1 MNVLSRLPDGR
12 IQSDNYL
19 VELSI
24 TEYLALIK
32 GVLEQNEF
40 QRRRV
45 SSSKSIYSLLKQDIQ
60 RGCVIPPIVLALTS
74 VPAAS
79 GISISNLATY
89 VAQHSQNLV
98 ILDGLQRTYSLLDL
112 SNELHAHGDPDAI
125 SKLSE
130 HQLRVEIYVGI
141 NRLGILYRMLT
152 LNTGQTPMSLRQQIE
167 MLYLDYAK
175 VPLQDNIRLIR
186 EVDTRTASGP
196 TEYNFREII
205 EGFNS
210 YLERNELPIER
221 ADLLENIKI
230 LEKLSQ
236 ENAQR
241 DIFKDYIEAWNA
253 FIQKITAVTNGVS
266 LPEPDA
272 SAPPLPMG
280 KTAAQC
286 FKKAQA
292 ITGFGAAIGRLVD
305 FTLIPDFTAV
315 KEAAEDL
322 TPPPDP
328 VAFLEELNKTG
339 AWINANAKR
348 IGNAPRMFYQY
359 YFRELFNPESSQY
372 KNPALAVSA
381 AFQKYLSQ
389 NT

>member
-1 MNVLSRLPDGR
+1 MDVLSKLHDGR

-19 VELSI
+19 FELSI
-24 TEYLALIK
+24 DEYLNLVK
-32 GVLEQNEF
+32 GVLAQNEF

-60 RGCVIPPIVLALTS
+60 RGCVIPPIVLALTA
-74 VPAAS
+74 VT
-79 GISISNLATY
+79 GKEHFDKDNITKYIQDNR
-89 VAQHSQNLV
+89 QNLV
-98 ILDGLQRTYSLLDL
+98 ILDGLQRTYSLVDL
-112 SNELHAHGDPDAI
+112 YSEVQSTGDDAAI
-125 SKLSE
+125 NSLKG
-130 HQLRVEIYVGI
+130 HKIRVEIYVGI

-175 VPLQDNIRLIR
+175 TPVSQSIKLIR
-186 EVDTRTASGP
+186 EVDDKAAVNFG
-196 TEYNFREII
+196 EYNFREVI

-221 ADLLENIKI
+221 ADLLENIKS

-241 DIFKDYIEAWNA
+241 DIFKDYLEAWHT
-253 FIQKITAVTNGVS
+253 FIEQIGIKTNQVA
-266 LPEPDA
+266 LTDLEQTF
-272 SAPPLPMG
+272 PMG
-280 KTAAQC
+280 KTAPQC

-292 ITGFGAAIGRLVD
+292 ITGFGAAVGRLVD
-305 FTLIPDFTAV
+305 FRLIGGFTDIQN
-315 KEAAEDL
+315 AALDL
-322 TPPPDP
+322 TAPSDAI
-328 VAFLEELNKTG
+328 AFIEELNKVG
-339 AWINANAKR
+339 SWINNNAKR
-348 IGNAPRMFYQY
+348 IGNAQRMFYQY
-359 YFRELFNPESSQY
+359 YFRELFNPEGTQF
-372 KNPALAVSA
+372 KNPALAVDA

>member
-1 MNVLSRLPDGR
+1 MDVLSKLHDGR

-19 VELSI
+19 FELSI
-24 TEYLALIK
+24 DAYLDLVK
-32 GVLEQNEF
+32 GVLTQNEF

-74 VPAAS
+74 VTGEESLDKKNIAIHIQA
-79 GISISNLATY
+79 NK
-89 VAQHSQNLV
+89 QNLV
-98 ILDGLQRTYSLLDL
+98 ILDGLQRTYSLVD
-112 SNELHAHGDPDAI
+112 LHAEILSAGDEIAI
-125 SKLSE
+125 KSLKE
-130 HQLRVEIYVGI
+130 HKIRIEIYVGI

-175 VPLQDNIRLIR
+175 TPVSANIKLIR
-186 EVDTRTASGP
+186 EVDNKAAINAG
-196 TEYNFREII
+196 EYNFREVI

-221 ADLLENIKI
+221 ADLLENIKS
-230 LEKLSQ
+230 LEKLAQ

-241 DIFKDYIEAWNA
+241 DIFKDYLEAWHT
-253 FIQKITAVTNGVS
+253 FIEQIGIATSQATLS
-266 LPEPDA
+266 EDEQTY
-272 SAPPLPMG
+272 PMG
-280 KTAAQC
+280 KSASQC

-305 FTLIPDFTAV
+305 FKLISGFTDVQKDALSLS
-315 KEAAEDL
+315 AP
-322 TPPPDP
+322 TDP
-328 VAFLEELNKTG
+328 VAFLEELNKVG
-339 AWINANAKR
+339 AWINNNAKR
-348 IGNAPRMFYQY
+348 IGNAQRMFYQY
-359 YFRELFNPESSQY
+359 YFRELFNPEGTQY
-372 KNPALAVSA
+372 KNPALAVDA